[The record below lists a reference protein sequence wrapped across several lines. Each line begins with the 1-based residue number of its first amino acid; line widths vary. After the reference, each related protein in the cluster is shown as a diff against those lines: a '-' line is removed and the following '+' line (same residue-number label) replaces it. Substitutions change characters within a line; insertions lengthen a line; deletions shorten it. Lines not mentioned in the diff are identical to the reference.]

1 MKRDKSNTDAEITAA
16 FTGRRNQLRAVALRA
31 GREEA
36 DDVVQE
42 AFLKVVETSQREEIR
57 TLDNLLS
64 RIVRRVA
71 ISNFRRRKTRVDYAR
86 SEIGEGAVDPA
97 ADPERALMG
106 AQRLQRVM
114 AVIGA
119 MPLRRR
125 EVFLMHRVD
134 ELTYPQIARRAGISV
149 KAVEKHMHLA
159 MRQLSDADD

>member
-1 MKRDKSNTDAEITAA
+1 VTSD
-16 FTGRRNQLRAVALRA
+16 RRNKNNLEEAFEKRSGQLRWIALRA
-31 GREEA
+31 GEQEA
-36 DDVVQE
+36 EDVIQD
-42 AFLKVVETSQREEIR
+42 AFLKVVETSQREEVR

-114 AVIGA
+114 AVIDA

>member
-1 MKRDKSNTDAEITAA
+1 VTRDKSNADAEITAA
-16 FTGRRNQLRAVALRA
+16 FAGRRHKLHSVALRA
-31 GREEA
+31 GKEEVE
-36 DDVVQE
+36 DVVQE
-42 AFLKVVETSQREEIR
+42 AFLKVVETSQRDDLR

-64 RIVRRVA
+64 RIVRCVA

-86 SEIGEGAVDPA
+86 SELGEGAVDLA

-106 AQRLQRVM
+106 AQRLRRVM
-114 AVIGA
+114 AVIDA
-119 MPLRRR
+119 MPARRR

>member
-1 MKRDKSNTDAEITAA
+1 MTRDKSNADAEITAA

-42 AFLKVVETSQREEIR
+42 AFLKVVETSKREEVR
-57 TLDNLLS
+57 TLENLLS

-86 SEIGEGAVDPA
+86 SELGEGAVDPA

-114 AVIGA
+114 AVIDA

-125 EVFLMHRVD
+125 EAFLMHRVD

-159 MRQLSDADD
+159 MRHLSDADD